1 MYYRHTCIHV
11 CGYGVVNKVNLGMC
25 ASQLGAP
32 AAEQA
37 TAFHSSSLLN
47 KRRQARRIH
56 SKAAKGVMNEPAI
69 AAAALLVLQ

>member
-1 MYYRHTCIHV
+1 MTDIRVYMYTDMGWSI
-11 CGYGVVNKVNLGMC
+11 KSTLAC

-56 SKAAKGVMNEPAI
+56 SKAAKGAMNEPAI